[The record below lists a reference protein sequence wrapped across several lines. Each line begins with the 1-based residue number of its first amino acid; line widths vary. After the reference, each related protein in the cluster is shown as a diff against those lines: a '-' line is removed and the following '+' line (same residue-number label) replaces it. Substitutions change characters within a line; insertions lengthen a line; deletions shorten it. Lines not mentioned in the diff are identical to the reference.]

1 MSFTETLNSRNPL
14 LAYIYSISQNGLVEV
29 AFSHVMLAPLNVS
42 LIDENYFELKIQD
55 HLFYNRKDINFT
67 WSLISFAGK

>member
-14 LAYIYSISQNGLVEV
+14 LAYIDSISQNGLVEV
-29 AFSHVMLAPLNVS
+29 TFSHVMLATLNFS
-42 LIDENYFELKIQD
+42 IINENYLELKIQD
-55 HLFYNRKDINFT
+55 HLLYNRKDINFT